1 VKHRLELL
9 AKAVEPGEEAV
20 DRHDFEKV
28 APGDVAPFVTGAKA
42 IDDDEIAAPL
52 FIQACR

>member
-20 DRHDFEKV
+20 DRHDFEKI